1 MNIEYLNKLNELDNI
16 YDAKITE
23 DEKVVFTSKLKTFGT
38 EKQRN
43 LGIDAKLTMTN
54 KNIII
59 DNGAGIFEI
68 NIIED
73 IVDCKKEENKFLFI
87 KNTYF
92 RIKLNKEV
100 VFNNGKEKL
109 NGYVLYF
116 DKVGTCEFEEIINN
130 LFMYK

>member
-1 MNIEYLNKLNELDNI
+1 MNIEYLNKLNEIENI
-16 YDAKITE
+16 YDAEITE

-59 DNGAGIFEI
+59 DNDVGFFKI
-68 NIIED
+68 NILDD

-92 RIKLNKEV
+92 RINLNKVV
-100 VFNNGKEKL
+100 VFNYGKEKL

-116 DKVGTCEFEEIINN
+116 DKMATCQFEKIINN
-130 LFMYK
+130 LFMH

>member
-1 MNIEYLNKLNELDNI
+1 MNIEYLNKLNEIENI
-16 YDAKITE
+16 YDAEITE

-38 EKQRN
+38 EKQQN

-54 KNIII
+54 KNIFI
-59 DNGAGIFEI
+59 DNGAVTFKI
-68 NIIED
+68 NILDD

-92 RIKLNKEV
+92 RINLNKVV
-100 VFNNGKEKL
+100 VFNYGKEKL

-116 DKVGTCEFEEIINN
+116 DKMATCEFEKIING
-130 LFMYK
+130 LFIY

>member
-1 MNIEYLNKLNELDNI
+1 MNIEYLNKLNEVDNI

-38 EKQRN
+38 EKQQN

-54 KNIII
+54 RNIFI

-73 IVDCKKEENKFLFI
+73 IVDCKKEENKFLPVNSSRFEAG
-87 KNTYF
+87 NT
-92 RIKLNKEV
+92 
-100 VFNNGKEKL
+100 GKKRRKS
-109 NGYVLYF
+109 NFTG
-116 DKVGTCEFEEIINN
+116 KSGQISR
-130 LFMYK
+130 